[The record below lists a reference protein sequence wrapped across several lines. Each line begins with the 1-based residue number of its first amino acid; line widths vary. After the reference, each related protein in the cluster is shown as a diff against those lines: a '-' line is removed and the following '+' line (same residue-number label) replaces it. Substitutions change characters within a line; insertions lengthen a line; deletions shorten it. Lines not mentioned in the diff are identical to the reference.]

1 MTTNHDGF
9 LPSWD
14 QSWNIFDY
22 DRFSEDGAIKNVTD
36 GAVGTLPHLFQL
48 ELLYPCLV
56 RSDSSTFYA
65 YFVLLDGVSCID
77 CDLIVSGVTVL
88 DAEVK
93 VLDVYLQIR
102 HYKFFFD
109 DFPNDTGHLISIQ
122 FDNRVGYLYLLHDQL
137 YKIYKCM
144 TYDTAIL

>member
-14 QSWNIFDY
+14 QSWNILDY

-102 HYKFFFD
+102 HY
-109 DFPNDTGHLISIQ
+109 
-122 FDNRVGYLYLLHDQL
+122 
-137 YKIYKCM
+137 
-144 TYDTAIL
+144 